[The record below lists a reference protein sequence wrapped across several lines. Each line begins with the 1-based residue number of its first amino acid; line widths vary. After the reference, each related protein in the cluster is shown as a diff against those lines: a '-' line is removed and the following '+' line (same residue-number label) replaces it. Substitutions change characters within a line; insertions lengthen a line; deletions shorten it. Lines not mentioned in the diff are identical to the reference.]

1 MGNCEE
7 VPRKKSHFNI
17 SFVINGNIA
26 VSLDGL
32 QLGSLLD
39 VCQGLLTD
47 NSRGQQSL
55 HLPLGGLDVG
65 TEASCSLSL
74 QDRVGLSLQS
84 VQPPLVRFGPDVG
97 FEGVGVDE
105 ILAAVNTVEL
115 AQTSLVVVHSLVQ
128 KFLHLPHGEIGIYLI
143 QILCSSFRPPAF
155 LEVSVSNM
163 ILLTLVGTSHN
174 NCLESSLVEVNQA
187 I

>member
-17 SFVINGNIA
+17 SFIINGNIA

-65 TEASCSLSL
+65 AEASRPLGL

-105 ILAAVNTVEL
+105 ILAA
-115 AQTSLVVVHSLVQ
+115 
-128 KFLHLPHGEIGIYLI
+128 
-143 QILCSSFRPPAF
+143 SFRPPAF
-155 LEVSVSNM
+155 LEVSIANM

-174 NCLESSLVEVNQA
+174 NCL
-187 I
+187 